1 MVRFI
6 SFIVLFLLCVASSS
20 PTKVVDVETICK
32 KAKNYSFCIT
42 LLKSK
47 AGGAGGDLVSLASYT
62 IGVART
68 DVSKTINLIKTL
80 IAKSGGNP
88 KALSHYKNCLDH
100 FGMDEGAL
108 GEIVEAQQLL
118 KKGDYG
124 GVNAHASGILTDVDG
139 CLSGDS
145 PTDPPFHDTSSL
157 PKYAAIVEQ
166 VSQIILIITNFLLH

>member
-6 SFIVLFLLCVASSS
+6 SLIVVLLLCAASSS

-32 KAKNYSFCIT
+32 KAKNYSFCLS

-47 AGGAGGDLVSLASYT
+47 SGGAGGDLVSLASYT
-62 IGVART
+62 IDVART

-88 KALSHYKNCLDH
+88 KAQSHYKNCLDH

-118 KKGDYG
+118 KKSDYG
-124 GVNAHASGILTDVDG
+124 GVNVHVSAILTDVDG

-145 PTDPPFHDTSSL
+145 PTDPPFQDTSSL
-157 PKYAAIVEQ
+157 PKNADIVNQ